1 MSQQVEPHNDYFTTQ
16 FLLAFPVTGQHEV
29 TVEAAVVDDNDVV
42 WTTGPRDTVAV
53 KSYDE
58 AVHRQLQQQYA
69 AQRQQQRA
77 AAAAS
82 QAFWCRWSFL
92 EARPRGLWWPMI
104 RSLWCQ

>member
-1 MSQQVEPHNDYFTTQ
+1 MEPHNDYFTTQ

-82 QAFWCRWSFL
+82 QAF
-92 EARPRGLWWPMI
+92 
-104 RSLWCQ
+104 